1 MILRLRP
8 YTPKTSPEGSGVHRG
23 GRILGNVFLVIGIL
37 CLAVW
42 CFSYF
47 SREIFQAWDSWQFD
61 HSAVT
66 SQESRSSAEG
76 TSPSDPAILSGP
88 NRQNPSDLARAPGK
102 IDSARTAPGD
112 ATIGRISIPRLR
124 LTAMVREGV
133 DDWTLNRA
141 VGHIPSTPLPGEV
154 GNVAV
159 AGHRDT
165 FFRGLK
171 DLNVNDT
178 IYFTTSSGDYE
189 YQVESLKIVEPENVG
204 VLAPDGT
211 NSLTIV
217 TCYPFHYIGNA
228 PKRFIA
234 RARQIGKQVASR

>member
-1 MILRLRP
+1 
-8 YTPKTSPEGSGVHRG
+8 
-23 GRILGNVFLVIGIL
+23 LGI
-37 CLAVW
+37 W

-61 HSAVT
+61 HRTRTSAVAGETSISSSATSPGAGVEGSSRPESVT
-66 SQESRSSAEG
+66 SQRV
-76 TSPSDPAILSGP
+76 
-88 NRQNPSDLARAPGK
+88 APG
-102 IDSARTAPGD
+102 SLLPGGLLPGD
-112 ATIGRISIPRLR
+112 APRKNWTPGTGFAKTMRDEEILGRISIPRLR

-141 VGHIPSTPLPGEV
+141 VGHIPSTPVPGEA

-171 DLNVNDT
+171 DLSVHDT
-178 IYFTTSSGDYE
+178 IEFSTSHGDYE
-189 YQVESLKIVEPENVG
+189 YQVESLRIVEPDNVG
-204 VLAPDGT
+204 VLAPDSE

-217 TCYPFHYIGNA
+217 TCYPFHYIGKA